1 MCLTVDY
8 PWAWI
13 AVGRVKVPVA
23 STTELTKFIQSANGK
38 YFSIIEFAA
47 YLLFGAYFNSLLTEV
62 CLPLQRART
71 YFTQLPGRVAHSPVI
86 ARSLWGQDL
95 NYILLSLGTQVWHYP
110 DDFLFDTL
118 VWDIQIIQGAHK
130 KRMGHCLT
138 HRVRPPCH
146 LDEIPENYWGN
157 WRLLSLWHCQE
168 TAVDS
173 QHPQRLLGFFLCSEG
188 NIFLIYNLY
197 TSPFMLLLAN

>member
-13 AVGRVKVPVA
+13 AVGLVKVPVA
-23 STTELTKFIQSANGK
+23 STTEFTKFIQSANGK
-38 YFSIIEFAA
+38 YFAVIEFVE
-47 YLLFGAYFNSLLTEV
+47 YLLFNAYFNSLLTAV
-62 CLPLQRART
+62 CPPLQRAMT
-71 YFTQLPGRVAHSPVI
+71 YFTHLPRRAAHSPVI
-86 ARSLWGQDL
+86 ARNLWGQDL

-118 VWDIQIIQGAHK
+118 VQDIQIQGAHK
-130 KRMGHCLT
+130 KGMGHCLT

-146 LDEIPENYWGN
+146 LGEIPENYLGN
-157 WRLLSLWHCQE
+157 WRLHSLWHCQE

-173 QHPQRLLGFFLCSEG
+173 QYPQLLLGFFLCSEG

-197 TSPFMLLLAN
+197 LSPFMLLLAN